1 MKILFW
7 LLAIASIPFSL
18 FMTIVSWFA
27 NGLGLSGTPI
37 GQVVTIV
44 GMFAAVVSIVCVV
57 LGIIKLCKGNVK
69 KAVTLRWWPWPIPP
83 SFWPAC
89 TSMMRC
95 MAS

>member
-69 KAVTLRWWPWPIPP
+69 KAVTFAVVAVAYGL
-83 SFWPAC
+83 SLLAAVGYLLQ
-89 TSMMRC
+89 SKKK
-95 MAS
+95 

>member
-7 LLAIASIPFSL
+7 VLAIASIPFSL
-18 FMTIVSWFA
+18 FITIVSWFA

-57 LGIIKLCKGNVK
+57 LGIIKLCKGNEEG
-69 KAVTLRWWPWPIPP
+69 R
-83 SFWPAC
+83 
-89 TSMMRC
+89 
-95 MAS
+95 